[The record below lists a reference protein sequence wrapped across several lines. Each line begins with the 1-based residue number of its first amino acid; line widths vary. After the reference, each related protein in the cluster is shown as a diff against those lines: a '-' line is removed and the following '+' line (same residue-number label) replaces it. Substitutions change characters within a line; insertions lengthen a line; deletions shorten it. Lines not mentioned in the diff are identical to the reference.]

1 LVARQRRT
9 SAWYTFSLNLPLSCN
24 NGGSFVNTTLGRM
37 MVQILMAVRRYALRA
52 QMKESV
58 RRPDQSITQLLVKWG
73 TGDKTALDDLIPL
86 VYDELRKLAAGYLR
100 RRSGPN
106 TLQATALVHEAY
118 VRLADQSSV
127 SMEHRAQFFGLAAKV
142 MRDILV
148 DHARTRLAAKRG
160 GEQIRLSLTEA
171 ERFGRKPEVELVA
184 LDDALKVL
192 AATNPQHSRVIEL
205 RFFGGL
211 TIEETSQVM
220 NLSHATTERYWS
232 FARAWLRREL
242 GA

>member
-1 LVARQRRT
+1 M
-9 SAWYTFSLNLPLSCN
+9 S
-24 NGGSFVNTTLGRM
+24 
-37 MVQILMAVRRYALRA
+37 
-52 QMKESV
+52 ESV
-58 RRPDQSITQLLVKWG
+58 TPPDHNVTQLLVKWG
-73 TGDKTALDDLIPL
+73 NGDKAALDELIPL
-86 VYDELRKLAAGYLR
+86 VYDELRKLAASYLR
-100 RRSGPN
+100 RQPGAH

-118 VRLADQSSV
+118 VRLADRNAT

-148 DHARTRLAAKRG
+148 DHARKRLATKRG
-160 GEQIRLSLTEA
+160 GQQLRLSLTEA
-171 ERFGRKPEVELVA
+171 ERLGRKPEVDLVA
-184 LDDALKVL
+184 LDDALKEL

-211 TIEETSQVM
+211 TIEETAEVM

>member
-1 LVARQRRT
+1 MSKLA
-9 SAWYTFSLNLPLSCN
+9 
-24 NGGSFVNTTLGRM
+24 
-37 MVQILMAVRRYALRA
+37 I
-52 QMKESV
+52 
-58 RRPDQSITQLLVKWG
+58 RPDQSVTELLLKWG
-73 TGDKTALDDLIPL
+73 GGDKAALDELIPL
-86 VYDELRKLAAGYLR
+86 VYGELRKLAASYLR
-100 RRSGPN
+100 RKPGAH

-118 VRLADQSSV
+118 VRLTDQKGA
-127 SMEHRAQFFGLAAKV
+127 SMQHRAQFFGLPAKV

-148 DHARTRLAAKRG
+148 DHARKRLATKRG
-160 GEQIRLSLTEA
+160 GQQLRVSLSQA
-171 ERFGRKPEVELVA
+171 ERFGLKPEVDLLA
-184 LDDALKVL
+184 LDDALKEL

-211 TIEETSQVM
+211 TIEETAEVM